1 MTIEVCIG
9 SACHLRGSHEVISIL
24 KNQIARHQLADQ
36 VELKAVFCMGKCSD
50 GVSVRVDGS
59 QIYSLHPQDVEGF
72 FQEHCLKA

>member
-9 SACHLRGSHEVISIL
+9 SACHLRGSHEVISTL
-24 KNQIARHQLADQ
+24 KHLISENEKEGQ

-59 QIYSLHPQDVEGF
+59 QIYSLHPRDVQAF
-72 FQEHCLKA
+72 FEEHCMNA

>member
-9 SACHLRGSHEVISIL
+9 SACHLRGSHEVISTL
-24 KNQIARHQLADQ
+24 KHLISDNGLAGQ

-59 QIYSLHPQDVEGF
+59 EIYSLHPQDVNAF
-72 FQEHCLKA
+72 FEEHCLHA

>member
-9 SACHLRGSHEVISIL
+9 SACHLRGSHEVISAL
-24 KNQIARHQLADQ
+24 KHLISDNGLSDQ

-59 QIYSLHPQDVEGF
+59 QIYSLHPQEVQQF
-72 FQEHCLKA
+72 FQEHCLNV

>member
-9 SACHLRGSHEVISIL
+9 SACHLRGSHEVISAL
-24 KNQIARHQLADQ
+24 KHLISDNGMEDR

-59 QIYSLHPQDVEGF
+59 QLYSLHPQDVEGF
-72 FQEHCLKA
+72 FREHCMGA